1 METRQGVLGRIL
13 NGRRFAVQ
21 CAAALLLGLAL
32 LGLRQTD
39 GETLAPLREA
49 ASTALTEDADW
60 ENLSPVTFVGQL
72 FPTVQEVFSPAE
84 EAPVLR
90 APVQGEAATGTDGV
104 AYLAAGD
111 TVTASAAGR
120 VFYAGGDRVYLLHE
134 NGYQTRYRGLVPTV
148 KAGQRLEAGD
158 PLGSIRPGAVL
169 TFTLLQ
175 DGRTLDAAAYLAD
188 PA

>member
-1 METRQGVLGRIL
+1 METERGVWGRIL
-13 NGRRFAVQ
+13 NGRRFAAQ
-21 CAAALLLGLAL
+21 CAAALLLGISL
-32 LGLRQTD
+32 LGLRHTE
-39 GETLAPLREA
+39 GKALAPLREA

-90 APVQGEAATGTDGV
+90 APVPGEAAAGADGV
-104 AYLAAGD
+104 AFLAAGE

-120 VFYAGGDRVYLLHE
+120 VFYAGGDRVYLLHK

-158 PLGSIRPGAVL
+158 PLGTIRPGAVL

-175 DGRTLDAAAYLAD
+175 DGRTLDAAAYFAD